1 MRTGRAGHSAP
12 CALAVENQGDSKGA
26 AISALRPVL
35 EHAAGKAFIAPML
48 STGGVVQCKK
58 SLFISL
64 SSRYHMDR
72 NK

>member
-12 CALAVENQGDSKGA
+12 CALAAENQGDSKGA

-35 EHAAGKAFIAPML
+35 EHAAGKAFIAQML
-48 STGGVVQCKK
+48 STGGVVQYLKIV
-58 SLFISL
+58 SISL
-64 SSRYHMDR
+64 SSWCHTDR